1 MLFALAIS
9 VTMLVSL
16 KDIWRASSGWQ
27 SYFSCANKPAF
38 MHAHNSAP
46 FSAFFCFCI
55 IFYDSKLQ
63 VRFFLQMDDQLL
75 DTICEVFVSSLS
87 TEGACIVREGDP
99 DTNAFHQH
107 MTDWRALLLVEVELV
122 SSILWCT
129 GLVISVV
136 RNFLIGLFFQRP
148 WWTCLPLRI
157 VRTLAKVEAFGKAES
172 CSTLHFYSHH
182 WRTWAACFIQAA
194 WHRYRRRKMAKDLS
208 RRESFNSR
216 MDASRMDASML
227 KEDEVNIIPRVLLT
241 QNKILC
247 SQF

>member
-46 FSAFFCFCI
+46 FSDFFCFCI

-63 VRFFLQMDDQLL
+63 VPFFLQMDDQLL
-75 DTICEVFVSSLS
+75 DTICEFFVSSLS

-99 DTNAFHQH
+99 DRNAFHQH
-107 MTDWRALLLVEVELV
+107 MTDWRTLLLVEVEQV

-157 VRTLAKVEAFGKAES
+157 VRTLAKVEAFN
-172 CSTLHFYSHH
+172 SHH
-182 WRTWAACFIQAA
+182 WRTWAESWKLQHYPFL
-194 WHRYRRRKMAKDLS
+194 LS
-208 RRESFNSR
+208 SLENMGCLLHSGSL
-216 MDASRMDASML
+216 ASL
-227 KEDEVNIIPRVLLT
+227 QEEKEGKGFE
-241 QNKILC
+241 
-247 SQF
+247 